1 MDTYARNQLDRQATL
16 EQLQVLHER
25 LSDLV
30 ENPLEDIRRLLGELK
45 RKSQPPES
53 TTIAALAE
61 RQQTVIKTLQ
71 QAIDSL
77 SLENELAK
85 FESDLAQIEARQ
97 RELANR
103 SQREILNDQPQ
114 ADKQASLDQN
124 QLSRQFA
131 KLVMQMSRAME
142 NSGSL
147 SDVVSLARDLA
158 VQTTMRAAADHLA
171 QQQIGKAAALQQAS
185 SDHLRQLRERLVTP
199 REDPPKSSSPADPGD
214 QPEGQGEAGTKPN
227 PPSSPTRQNQ
237 NRSTEE
243 TTTQLINDLWGNLPQ
258 RQREQIL
265 QPLSETF
272 LPKYAE
278 AIEAYFRELAEPTS
292 KTKAFP

>member
-1 MDTYARNQLDRQATL
+1 
-16 EQLQVLHER
+16 
-25 LSDLV
+25 
-30 ENPLEDIRRLLGELK
+30 
-45 RKSQPPES
+45 
-53 TTIAALAE
+53 
-61 RQQTVIKTLQ
+61 
-71 QAIDSL
+71 
-77 SLENELAK
+77 
-85 FESDLAQIEARQ
+85 LAQIEARQ
-97 RELANR
+97 RELASI

-131 KLVMQMSRAME
+131 KLVLQMSRAMKNQSI

-147 SDVVSLARDLA
+147 SDTVSLARDLG
-158 VQTTMRAAADHLA
+158 VQTTMRAAANHLA
-171 QQQIGKAAALQQAS
+171 QQQIGKASALQQAS
-185 SDHLRQLRERLVTP
+185 IDHLRQLRERLVTP
-199 REDPPKSSSPADPGD
+199 RAEPPKSSSPADPGD
-214 QPEGQGEAGTKPN
+214 QPEGPGEAGTKPN

-265 QPLSETF
+265 QPLSESY

-278 AIEAYFRELAEPTS
+278 AIEAYFRTLAEPTNTS
-292 KTKAFP
+292 EDSRPSGNGNVQSN